1 MHDFAIKLGTVNESQ
16 HEEDQQAT
24 LKRLELLL
32 ITDVSITIG
41 TKKGGMSDL
50 LSDSNRSF
58 FGFFQLAVP
67 DRQYIR
73 HDMVQ
78 IMVRVRTTFFLNF
91 VSNSVFYFFMFI
103 ETDYTMICTQKIYL

>member
-50 LSDSNRSF
+50 LSDSNRSY

-78 IMVRVRTTFFLNF
+78 IMVRVPTTF
-91 VSNSVFYFFMFI
+91 S
-103 ETDYTMICTQKIYL
+103 